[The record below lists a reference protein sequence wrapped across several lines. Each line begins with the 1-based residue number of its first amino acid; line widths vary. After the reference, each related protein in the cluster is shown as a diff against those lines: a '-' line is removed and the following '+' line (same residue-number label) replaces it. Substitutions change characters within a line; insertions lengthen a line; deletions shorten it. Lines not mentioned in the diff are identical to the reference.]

1 MADETAAKQSRTTTF
16 QDGAGAR
23 WCSFQDGAGSII
35 PSQTYRLSKY
45 SVFYYVRAMSTG
57 FKIVKSSLSFFRRT
71 KLHISNCTFYKS

>member
-1 MADETAAKQSRTTTF
+1 MADET
-16 QDGAGAR
+16 GAGAK

-57 FKIVKSSLSFFRRT
+57 FKIAKSSLSFFLQQAHKT
-71 KLHISNCTFYKS
+71 SHKQLYILQELIGWKGA